1 MKKLSILIVISSL
14 VFLMPLLGEEE
25 QEANNVDVKLKVGAK
40 AVGKGDFQ
48 GKVNEY
54 QKVDK
59 GVRPVLKARIGGNSG
74 KTFFNLF
81 SDFRG
86 DAKDMFHQFTV
97 DFNRV
102 FKQTFSYDSLYHRL
116 DHDPLTNIDVVSHAR
131 SAAYA
136 EDVNPFDDYHITR
149 SEFVSNSVLS
159 IPQLPFLKVS
169 VNFRNETRK
178 GQYQAR
184 TLSKC
189 SACHV
194 VAKTRAID
202 NFNRDISINGALRF
216 GKANANYTFTHNQF
230 KENEMAPTNDYL
242 KVQHPENMKPVF
254 SSRIAYGTHTGTT
267 TMPFDSSAESKKD
280 THLFQAAVPFSGTS
294 TLTAHYVSSTVKNV
308 TSDLQWKTN
317 SFAGGFSTRLGKK
330 GFFNVRLQQI
340 KIENDS
346 IYIDIPEPVDVA
358 GLNVGLTYAD
368 AYGGVFDFTRYSTL
382 NRTVWDI
389 DANFRYRFNK
399 QFRLKLGY
407 EYKQIERDYQDVG
420 STKSS
425 TFKANLKFRPSR
437 QFTVTLDGKF
447 KSITDPFANYWAGVA
462 PLQQDVGYTN
472 PFVGVQFFQWHAER
486 AAALTNFPE
495 SVTNIKARVNWSPS
509 GKFSLNGNYII
520 RTEKNDLNMS
530 TWERKLNQFGVD
542 MWAAA
547 SEKFYVTASY
557 YSYKNNYESLF
568 ALPVIEGCGAGII
581 GPMPGTIVDMM
592 GYDLSNDAIMV
603 NLHLMASKKLSFF
616 GGLSYTNSLA
626 EIVDL
631 ALDEGTMPFI
641 PGTVGVTD
649 LSFEDMGGISE
660 YSRLEMKQM
669 IAEFGFKAAL
679 TKKWSLNG
687 AFYYYFYD
695 DMTQYLFTDT
705 TGKSYSFFAG
715 FTYSN

>member
-1 MKKLSILIVISSL
+1 
-14 VFLMPLLGEEE
+14 MPLFGEEE
-25 QEANNVDVKLKVGAK
+25 QEGNSVDVKLKIGTKV
-40 AVGKGDFQ
+40 VGKDNFQ

-59 GVRPVLKARIGGNSG
+59 GVRPVLKARINGNSG
-74 KTFFNLF
+74 KTFFSLF

-86 DAKDMFHQFTV
+86 DTRDMYHQFTM

-116 DHDPLTNIDVVSHAR
+116 DHDPLANIDVVSHAR

-149 SEFVSNSVLS
+149 SEFVSRSVLT
-159 IPQLPFLKVS
+159 IPQLPNLKVS

-189 SACHV
+189 STCHV
-194 VAKTRAID
+194 VARTRAID
-202 NFNRDISINGALRF
+202 NFNRDISINGALRL
-216 GKANANYTFTHNQF
+216 GKSNVNYTFTHNQF

-242 KVQHPENMKPVF
+242 PIKHPENLKPVF
-254 SSRIAYGTHTGTT
+254 NSRIAYGTNTGPTT
-267 TMPFDSSAESKKD
+267 LAFDTSPESKKD
-280 THLFQAAVPFSGTS
+280 THLFQAAVPFSNTS
-294 TLTAHYVSSTVKNV
+294 TFTAHYVTATVKNV
-308 TSDLQWKTN
+308 SSDLQWKTD
-317 SFAGGFSTRLGKK
+317 SFAGGVSTRLGKR
-330 GFFNVRLQQI
+330 GFFNIRFQQI

-346 IYIDIPEPVDVA
+346 IYIDTPEPVDIA
-358 GLNVGLTYAD
+358 GPKVGLTYAD
-368 AYGGVFDFTRYSTL
+368 AYGGVFDYTRYSTL

-399 QFRLKLGY
+399 QFRLKLGF
-407 EYKQIERDYQDVG
+407 EYKKIDRDYQDVG

-425 TFKANLKFRPSR
+425 TFKTNLKFRPSK

-462 PLQQDVGYTN
+462 PLQQDVAYPN
-472 PFVGVQFFQWHAER
+472 PFIGVQFFQWHANR

-495 SVTNIKARVNWSPS
+495 TVSDIKARVNWSPS

-547 SEKFYVTASY
+547 SERFYVTASY
-557 YSYKNNYESLF
+557 YNYKNEYESLF
-568 ALPVIEGCGAGII
+568 AVPVIEGCGAGII
-581 GPMPGTIVDMM
+581 QGMPGTLIDMM
-592 GYDLSNDAIMV
+592 GYDLSNDSIMV
-603 NLHLMASKKLSFF
+603 NLHLMASKKLTFF
-616 GGLSYTNSLA
+616 GGLSYTDSMA

-631 ALDEGTMPFI
+631 ELNISDVPFI
-641 PGTVGVTD
+641 PGITNVTE
-649 LSFEDMGGISE
+649 LWFEDMGGISE

-669 IAEFGFKAAL
+669 IAELGFKAAL
-679 TKKWSLNG
+679 SKKWSLNG